1 MGPLQGVLAPFGA
14 LVGPPGAFSGRGYG
28 FSHFWSPS
36 WAPLVAVLEL
46 SRAVL
51 GACWAVFGL
60 SWRVLGPSWG
70 LLGHLWPSFVASWGV
85 SERREAGKAR
95 VPKTLPLADC
105 NERPLATSR
114 ICGGSPR
121 APGVAACAGARLRL
135 TALHIIYIYIYNVT
149 NVNGRATC
157 VCGRSTVAAGSLERA
172 ATGDLPQLVQLRE
185 VLSGQTT
192 GGEGSPR
199 RPSSAARRGG

>member
-1 MGPLQGVLAPFGA
+1 MGPLQGVLAPLGA
-14 LVGPPGAFSGRGYG
+14 LVGPPGAFSGREYG

-60 SWRVLGPSWG
+60 SWRVLGPSWAIFG
-70 LLGHLWPSFVASWGV
+70 RPLWPLGASRNVGKP
-85 SERREAGKAR
+85 ERRECRKHCRWQPLTSGHWRPPAFAGGR
-95 VPKTLPLADC
+95 QGPL
-105 NERPLATSR
+105 
-114 ICGGSPR
+114 GSPPAQVR
-121 APGVAACAGARLRL
+121 DFGSLL
-135 TALHIIYIYIYNVT
+135 YTLYIYNVT

-192 GGEGSPR
+192 GGS
-199 RPSSAARRGG
+199 